1 MKLYIEYV
9 LLALLMCLLYKQPE
23 FFLNLTFNKYF
34 MAFIM
39 FLCIYL
45 TYNFGVTSG
54 VIIAFIIILFIN
66 TKQEYV
72 ELKEGFTPK
81 LMKWT
86 PSSFSSP
93 CQVDLDRKMKESAE
107 KNNIAATKQLNGHTS
122 DGYKHYQG
130 QNESI

>member
-23 FFLNLTFNKYF
+23 LVLNLTFNKYF
-34 MAFIM
+34 MAFVM
-39 FLCIYL
+39 FLCVYL

-54 VIIAFIIILFIN
+54 VIIAFIIILFIH
-66 TKQEYV
+66 TKKEYV

-81 LMKWT
+81 LIKWN
-86 PSSFSSP
+86 PSTFSSP
-93 CQVDLDRKMKESAE
+93 CQIDLDRKMKTSAE

-130 QNESI
+130 RSV

>member
-1 MKLYIEYV
+1 MKLYVEYV

-34 MAFIM
+34 MAFVM
-39 FLCIYL
+39 FLCVYL

-54 VIIAFIIILFIN
+54 VIIAFIIILFIH
-66 TKQEYV
+66 TKKEYV

-81 LMKWT
+81 LMKWS

-93 CQVDLDRKMKESAE
+93 CQVDLDRKMKTSAE
-107 KNNIAATKQLNGHTS
+107 KSKIAASKQLDEHTNG
-122 DGYKHYQG
+122 GYKQYQH
-130 QNESI
+130 QSN

>member
-34 MAFIM
+34 MAFVM
-39 FLCIYL
+39 FLCVYL
-45 TYNFGVTSG
+45 TYNFVVTSG
-54 VIIAFIIILFIN
+54 VIIAFIIILFIH

-81 LMKWT
+81 IMKWS

-93 CQVDLDRKMKESAE
+93 CQIDLDRKMKTSAE
-107 KNNIAATKQLNGHTS
+107 KFNIAATKQLDGHTNG
-122 DGYKHYQG
+122 GYKEYQ
-130 QNESI
+130 QQM